1 MKENK
6 DALLYFRLNC
16 VMLLIVS
23 MLFCGGVFSTYQS
36 YKKYGIEYQ
45 VTTIINNVSIT
56 IFRSIFV
63 DSLFVL
69 FTGFYGVALANHHP
83 TFREYNTTGK
93 IFSNFLLY

>member
-69 FTGFYGVALANHHP
+69 LFSIIVIVSFMNCYMFGFINKFMNVMEN
-83 TFREYNTTGK
+83 EK
-93 IFSNFLLY
+93 K